1 MTRLMIEYDF
11 GQDDTDSLYDLVTV
25 LGCLHLMTSV
35 IARCVQFH
43 KSHDK
48 TVEDD
53 STMVKEENSEDHSV
67 VLKPPEEI
75 RKEETEEAENH
86 PPDYHDI
93 SSLLSKFKK
102 RDSPAESKEEKNKN
116 HVDFIERI

>member
-48 TVEDD
+48 TVED
-53 STMVKEENSEDHSV
+53 
-67 VLKPPEEI
+67 
-75 RKEETEEAENH
+75 ETETAENH

>member
-1 MTRLMIEYDF
+1 MPFDNFLQIEEISE
-11 GQDDTDSLYDLVTV
+11 DTENTGD
-25 LGCLHLMTSV
+25 
-35 IARCVQFH
+35 
-43 KSHDK
+43 DK

-75 RKEETEEAENH
+75 RKEETETAEND

-102 RDSPAESKEEKNKN
+102 RDGPAESKEEKNKN

>member
-1 MTRLMIEYDF
+1 MPFDNFLQIEEISE
-11 GQDDTDSLYDLVTV
+11 DTENTGD
-25 LGCLHLMTSV
+25 
-35 IARCVQFH
+35 
-43 KSHDK
+43 DK

-75 RKEETEEAENH
+75 RKEETEAAENH